1 LIRGQLFG
9 LIELVQVGRVLAL
22 TTSAADIDRK
32 KTEKRS
38 SKKLISI
45 TSRVA
50 PNVVRLH
57 ALVLI

>member
-1 LIRGQLFG
+1 LIRGQVFG
-9 LIELVQVGRVLAL
+9 LIELVQVERVL
-22 TTSAADIDRK
+22 TITRSAADIDRK
-32 KTEKRS
+32 KAEKRS